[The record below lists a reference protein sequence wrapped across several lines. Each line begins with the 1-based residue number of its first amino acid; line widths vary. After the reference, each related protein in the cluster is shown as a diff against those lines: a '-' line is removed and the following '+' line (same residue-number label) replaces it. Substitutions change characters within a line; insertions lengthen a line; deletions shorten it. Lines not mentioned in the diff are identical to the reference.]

1 MVAKPKATPGPS
13 NSQGFGPP
21 ENAQHAVAMLS
32 GFDPNQLA
40 LLVQAAQIVQ
50 GSSSPSPG
58 SDADARG
65 SCG

>member
-13 NSQGFGPP
+13 NSQVFGPP

-40 LLVQAAQIVQ
+40 LLVQAAQIV
-50 GSSSPSPG
+50 
-58 SDADARG
+58 
-65 SCG
+65 